1 MAPILMLTCK
11 SQTTIEL
18 WPHLFV
24 PRILQPIEAEFRRV
38 VQAWRTVDPLATR
51 SASGSPMS
59 RARTVE
65 RGRATRGVSVRTAS
79 SKLQSED
86 LDVLYQDPPTG
97 LRVMVAEM
105 QTSSFRR

>member
-38 VQAWRTVDPLATR
+38 VQAWRTV
-51 SASGSPMS
+51 
-59 RARTVE
+59 E
-65 RGRATRGVSVRTAS
+65 RGRATRGGVGADGKQQAS
-79 SKLQSED
+79 K
-86 LDVLYQDPPTG
+86 
-97 LRVMVAEM
+97 
-105 QTSSFRR
+105 